1 MATEKVNVINIDA
14 EEAKTTL
21 KDLRKELLAL
31 KNEMTNL
38 DADSDAFKQM
48 ANKAGEVKHAIDEIN
63 ESVKGASSDIG
74 DMIGNSTSAVAGLV
88 GAFQTVE
95 GALQMMGVESEAVG
109 EAIVRMQGLM
119 AMTQGLASIDDGIKA
134 FGKLK
139 TAVSVATVGM
149 NSFKKALLGTGI
161 GALVV
166 ALGTLIA
173 YWDDVSSALGIY
185 NENAEKNKQLLEE
198 QKTAVDNLSSAIAKQ
213 RKLAKLNDKDELE
226 SEKEILSQLNQQL
239 DKEKQRIKYF
249 EGIINTR
256 RKLTEEQQESY
267 QTALANETKL
277 NDLILDQQLKIKDL
291 EDKINSTTT
300 DTTEQKRKIDLYEE
314 LLAKIAKYNEET
326 EKGYIH
332 TNEEQRQY
340 NSWLEEEI
348 RLKKEIIDVNWLL
361 QKRAEEYA
369 EANKEMVGEL
379 KNNLQLLAETKIEPI
394 DVAEAWKNSPYNN
407 FKQVQN
413 DVENVGKTTYETYS
427 AIVGQM
433 GYLASTFNSMLST
446 LASQQDAT
454 TEEGFRRQKNMN
466 IAAATVNGL
475 MGILNAWVSAMSPTN
490 AWMTLPGQIALGA
503 VQSAFMGTIMGI
515 QIDAIKRQKL
525 GSNSASVSS
534 VNPASVMSLNTPQL
548 TQDVNGASIE
558 DSINKQKNTKV
569 YVLESDITNTQN
581 KVHVARSENVY

>member
-1 MATEKVNVINIDA
+1 
-14 EEAKTTL
+14 
-21 KDLRKELLAL
+21 
-31 KNEMTNL
+31 
-38 DADSDAFKQM
+38 
-48 ANKAGEVKHAIDEIN
+48 
-63 ESVKGASSDIG
+63 
-74 DMIGNSTSAVAGLV
+74 
-88 GAFQTVE
+88 
-95 GALQMMGVESEAVG
+95 
-109 EAIVRMQGLM
+109 M

-332 TNEEQRQY
+332 TNEEQR
-340 NSWLEEEI
+340 
-348 RLKKEIIDVNWLL
+348 
-361 QKRAEEYA
+361 
-369 EANKEMVGEL
+369 
-379 KNNLQLLAETKIEPI
+379 
-394 DVAEAWKNSPYNN
+394 
-407 FKQVQN
+407 
-413 DVENVGKTTYETYS
+413 
-427 AIVGQM
+427 
-433 GYLASTFNSMLST
+433 
-446 LASQQDAT
+446 
-454 TEEGFRRQKNMN
+454 
-466 IAAATVNGL
+466 
-475 MGILNAWVSAMSPTN
+475 
-490 AWMTLPGQIALGA
+490 
-503 VQSAFMGTIMGI
+503 
-515 QIDAIKRQKL
+515 
-525 GSNSASVSS
+525 
-534 VNPASVMSLNTPQL
+534 
-548 TQDVNGASIE
+548 
-558 DSINKQKNTKV
+558 
-569 YVLESDITNTQN
+569 
-581 KVHVARSENVY
+581 